1 MQKKEIYYKTF
12 EDDFE
17 KEINAKKIDNKYKY
31 LHKNIFWNL
40 FYFIAY
46 RLIATPIAY
55 VYMKLKFGLK
65 FENKKVLKEN
75 KKRGCFLYIN
85 HTQPI
90 GDAFMPTLLNFPKKT
105 YVIVHPNNVS
115 IPFWGN
121 IIKLLGPL
129 PIPGDLETSRNFM
142 NAIKEIISKKMAVV
156 IYPEAHVWEYY
167 TKIRPYKASSFKYP
181 IMFNAPTFGITVT
194 YKARKKRSPKMI
206 VYVDGPFYADEELSV
221 NEKKE
226 NLKNKIY
233 EKMVERAKNNDV
245 EYIKYVKVKEN
256 EE

>member
-40 FYFIAY
+40 FSFIAY

-233 EKMVERAKNNDV
+233 EKMVEHAKNNDV